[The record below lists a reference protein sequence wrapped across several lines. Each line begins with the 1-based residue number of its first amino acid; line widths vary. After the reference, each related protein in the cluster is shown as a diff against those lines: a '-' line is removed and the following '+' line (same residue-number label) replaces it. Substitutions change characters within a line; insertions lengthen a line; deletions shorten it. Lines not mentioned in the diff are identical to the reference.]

1 MADPTA
7 YRGFIKSYTALVNK
21 LITPI
26 NVLPVASRD
35 KSLRN
40 VSVELDALW
49 DTGAT
54 KSCMRP
60 GLRDRLNLRMF
71 RIGSSVTIAGIGGKV
86 QADFTIVSI
95 FLANNLKIEY
105 CPVYVLDFP
114 GSSDLIIGMDIVMK
128 GDFAVCNADGK
139 TSFSFAVP
147 PFPDRINLADR
158 ANVANEQNE
167 RAAPM

>member
-1 MADPTA
+1 MPDHVEH
-7 YRGFIKSYTALVNK
+7 RGFIKSYTTLVNK
-21 LITPI
+21 LITPVGI
-26 NVLPVASRD
+26 LPVSSRD
-35 KSLRN
+35 KALQN
-40 VSVELDALW
+40 IPVELDALW

-54 KSCMRP
+54 KTCMRP

-86 QADFTIVSI
+86 QADFTILSI
-95 FLANNLKIEY
+95 FLTDNLGIEL

-114 GSSDLIIGMDIVMK
+114 GSADLIIGVDIITM

-147 PFPDRINLADR
+147 PFPDRINLVDK
-158 ANVANEQNE
+158 ANIVNKQK
-167 RAAPM
+167 